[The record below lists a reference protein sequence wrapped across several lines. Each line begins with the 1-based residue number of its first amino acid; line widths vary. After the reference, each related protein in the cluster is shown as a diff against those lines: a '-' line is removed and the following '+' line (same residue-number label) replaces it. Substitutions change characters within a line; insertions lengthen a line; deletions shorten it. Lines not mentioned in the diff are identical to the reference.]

1 MIRVKMERLVVS
13 RVLILGFL
21 LAALMAASLMLTSKP
36 AQADTTFTVTRT
48 DDAKDPNLGDGE
60 CGYFSAR
67 GGRACSLRA
76 AIEQA
81 NATPGADTIN
91 FGIGGTGVK
100 TIAPAKQLPVI
111 TEAVTIDG
119 YSQPGAS
126 PNTFAKGTNARL
138 LIELDGSKAG
148 QLVDGLVIKAASNVV
163 IKGLA
168 IHDFR
173 RNGILIFKGVDD
185 LVKPSGN
192 KIEGNFIGSNARSTV
207 EQCVEQGNDAAGVL
221 IQTGDSNTV
230 GGTSPD
236 KRNLIC
242 GNRDDGVSIG
252 LGSSNKVL
260 GNLIGTQRD
269 GITAL
274 GNRGDGVSITSNGQ
288 ATGNIVG
295 DGTSG
300 GSNTIAFN
308 DGNGVRVATF
318 GGPPSPATAS
328 VPTPSSQTTAWA

>member
-1 MIRVKMERLVVS
+1 L
-13 RVLILGFL
+13 
-21 LAALMAASLMLTSKP
+21 
-36 AQADTTFTVTRT
+36 
-48 DDAKDPNLGDGE
+48 
-60 CGYFSAR
+60 
-67 GGRACSLRA
+67 
-76 AIEQA
+76 
-81 NATPGADTIN
+81 
-91 FGIGGTGVK
+91 
-100 TIAPAKQLPVI
+100 
-111 TEAVTIDG
+111 
-119 YSQPGAS
+119 
-126 PNTFAKGTNARL
+126 AKGTNAKL

-318 GGPPSPATAS
+318 GGPPPPATAS